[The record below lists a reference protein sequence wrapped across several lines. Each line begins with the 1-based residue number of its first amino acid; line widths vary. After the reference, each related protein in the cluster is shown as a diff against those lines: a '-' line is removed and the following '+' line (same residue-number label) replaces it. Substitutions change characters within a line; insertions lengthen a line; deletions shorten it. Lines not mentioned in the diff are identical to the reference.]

1 VKTTLSWLK
10 THLDTEATTGAIVE
24 RLVMLGHDVD
34 GVDDPAKALAGFR
47 VARVVSAEQHPNA
60 DRLRVCIVDAGP
72 EVDGGAEIQV
82 VCGAPNA
89 RAGMKGVFGAAG
101 VTVPRNGMH
110 LTESTI
116 RGVASRGMLMSAYEL
131 ALSDD
136 HEGIIELPADAP
148 VGARYVDYA
157 GLGDPVIDIKV
168 TPNRADCLGVRGLA
182 RDLAAAGLGT
192 LKPLD
197 ETPIAGKFTSP
208 IGIRLTDPKA
218 CPLFLGR
225 HIRGLRNGQSP
236 DWLKRRLESIGLR
249 PISVLVDITNFL
261 TFDLNRP
268 LHVFDAGKV
277 KGELVVRFAK
287 PGEMLLAL
295 NGREYAL
302 DPEVTAI
309 ADDNGVASL
318 GGVMGG
324 APTGCTETT
333 TEVFIE
339 AALFDPVRTAATGRR
354 LEIISDARYRF
365 ERGLD
370 PEFTAPGLEIAT
382 RLVLELC
389 GGEAS
394 EVVVAGAVPQWRREY
409 VLHAGRIAG
418 LGGLAVAAEESST
431 ILEALGFRVRRY
443 PEAAAPLIALST
455 PVDGPDDL
463 SVTPPP
469 WRGDVV
475 GEADLVEEVLRVKG
489 YDEIA
494 PVPLPRETVVS
505 RPAIEPRRRRTELVR
520 RALASRGLTE
530 AVTYSFIAV
539 AAAARF
545 GGGQA
550 ALRLVN
556 PISADLDQMRPSVLP
571 NLLDAARRNADRG
584 FPDTALYEVGPL
596 YRDDTPDGQVNV
608 ASGLRAGRMGPRDW
622 RAKPGDGDL
631 YAAKEDALAALA
643 AAGAPVDNIQVSGEP
658 PAWFH
663 PGRSGVLR
671 LGPTV
676 LGHFG
681 ELHPEAIDAFGAKG
695 PIAAFEVFIEAVPL
709 PRAARAKP
717 PLKLSVFQPVERDF
731 AFIVDRDVPAETLLR
746 AARGVDRK
754 LVTDIRLFDVYEGKG
769 LPEGKKSLAI
779 AATLQPQDATLTDAE
794 IEAFSKRLV
803 AAVEKATGG
812 TLRG

>member
-1 VKTTLSWLK
+1 MKTSLSWLK
-10 THLDTEATTGAIVE
+10 THLDTQATIDEIVE

-34 GVDDPAKALAGFR
+34 GVDDPAKALADFR
-47 VARVVSAEQHPNA
+47 IARVVSAVQHPNA
-60 DRLRVCIVDAGP
+60 DRLRVCVVDAGAG
-72 EVDGGAEIQV
+72 EVQV

-89 RAGMKGVFGAAG
+89 RAGMKGVFGLAG
-101 VTVPRNGMH
+101 VIVPRNGKK
-110 LTESTI
+110 LEESTI
-116 RGVASRGMLMSAYEL
+116 RGVASKGMLMSAYEL

-136 HEGIIELPADAP
+136 HEGIVDLPDDAP
-148 VGARYVDYA
+148 VGMRYIDYA
-157 GLGDPVIDIKV
+157 GLGDPVLDIKV
-168 TPNRADCLGVRGLA
+168 TPNRADCLGVRGIA
-182 RDLAAAGLGT
+182 RDLAAAGVGT

-197 ETPIAGKFTSP
+197 ATPVPGSFKSP
-208 IGIRLTDPKA
+208 IGIKLTDLKA

-225 HIRGLRNGQSP
+225 HIHGIKNGPSP

-249 PISVLVDITNFL
+249 PISALVDITNFL

-277 KGELVVRFAK
+277 KGNLVVRFAQ
-287 PGEMLLAL
+287 PGEKLLAL

-309 ADDNGVASL
+309 ADDNGVESL

-324 APTGCTETT
+324 EPSGCTDAT

-365 ERGLD
+365 ERGID

-394 EVVVAGAVPQWRREY
+394 EVVVAGAVPEWRRYYILRDTRVAE
-409 VLHAGRIAG
+409 
-418 LGGLAVAAEESST
+418 LGGQTIPPAESTKILEDLGFAVEARDEALAV
-431 ILEALGFRVRRY
+431 I
-443 PEAAAPLIALST
+443 
-455 PVDGPDDL
+455 
-463 SVTPPP
+463 PPS
-469 WRGDVV
+469 WRGDIV

-489 YDEIA
+489 FDEIT
-494 PVPLPRETVVS
+494 PVPLPRETVIA
-505 RPAIEPRRRRTELVR
+505 RAAIDPRRRRLELVR
-520 RALASRGLTE
+520 RSLAARGLTE
-530 AVTYSFIAV
+530 AVTFSFLPTAQ
-539 AAAARF
+539 AERF
-545 GGGQA
+545 GGGQP

-584 FPDTALYEVGPL
+584 LQVVALYEVGPI
-596 YRDDTPDGQVNV
+596 YRDDTPEGQENV
-608 ASGLRAGRMGPRDW
+608 AGGLRAGRLGPRDW
-622 RAKPGDGDL
+622 RQNLREPDL
-631 YAAKEDALAALA
+631 FAAKEDALAALA
-643 AAGAPVDNIQVSGEP
+643 AAGAPVDNLQVSGEP

-663 PGRSGVLR
+663 PGRAGVLQ

-681 ELHPEAIDAFGAKG
+681 ELHPDILDTFDVRG
-695 PIAAFEVFIEAVPL
+695 PVAAFEVFIDAVAL
-709 PRAARAKP
+709 PRGTGRARP

-731 AFIVDRDVPAETLLR
+731 AFIVDHDVPAETLLR
-746 AARGVDRK
+746 AARGIDRK

-769 LPEGKKSLAI
+769 LLEGKKSLAI
-779 AATLQPQDATLTDAE
+779 AVTLQPQDATLTDAE
-794 IEAFSKRLV
+794 IDAFSKRLV